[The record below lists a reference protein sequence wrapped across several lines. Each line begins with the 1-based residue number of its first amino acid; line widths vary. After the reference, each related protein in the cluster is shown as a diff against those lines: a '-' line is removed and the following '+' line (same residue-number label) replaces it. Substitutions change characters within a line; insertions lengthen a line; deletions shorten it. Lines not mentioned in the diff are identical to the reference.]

1 MSGES
6 LLSISKAGNGNIFKC
21 TAYCCDGFMLVV
33 NRQKHT
39 DRPCI
44 LFFLYQ
50 DVMSLILLKNK
61 IENGFSMKKCCVNEK
76 FCILSL

>member
-6 LLSISKAGNGNIFKC
+6 LVSISKAGNGNIFKC

-44 LFFLYQ
+44 FF
-50 DVMSLILLKNK
+50 SLSRCDESHLIEIKLK
-61 IENGFSMKKCCVNEK
+61 MV
-76 FCILSL
+76 LV